1 MVASAYDVYI
11 DGIYYNINKTDKTAS
26 VTYYY
31 KYTGRVVIPES
42 FTYDNV
48 TYSVTS
54 IGYYAFTNCSDLNYV
69 SIPNSV
75 TSIGICAFENCTN
88 LNSISIP
95 SSVISIGGH
104 AFYNTGW
111 YNSQPNGLLYLDK
124 CLIGYKGELEE
135 EIIIDEGT
143 RLLAGGAFSNCQ
155 DLFFITIP
163 QSVLSIGSS
172 AFLNCTSLISIAI
185 PDSITSI
192 ETDTFNVSKRV

>member
-1 MVASAYDVYI
+1 MMASAYDVYI

-75 TSIGICAFENCTN
+75 AKFVTK
-88 LNSISIP
+88 L
-95 SSVISIGGH
+95 
-104 AFYNTGW
+104 
-111 YNSQPNGLLYLDK
+111 
-124 CLIGYKGELEE
+124 
-135 EIIIDEGT
+135 
-143 RLLAGGAFSNCQ
+143 
-155 DLFFITIP
+155 
-163 QSVLSIGSS
+163 
-172 AFLNCTSLISIAI
+172 
-185 PDSITSI
+185 
-192 ETDTFNVSKRV
+192 